1 MNYTDAMEPRIK
13 CRLCPGLVS
22 DVLVWFVMSGAEQ
35 GDIYLIYGDSVLSS
49 QQSGRS
55 TYKTNPGQ
63 NEPWQNEPW
72 QNRPWAKRTLAI
84 WYPGQNK
91 PWSKRT
97 LVISY
102 PGHKE
107 PWSERNPESK
117 RTLVQKHTLG
127 KLMLN

>member
-1 MNYTDAMEPRIK
+1 MELEDPVEPEHIQNEPWPKRTLAK
-13 CRLCPGLVS
+13 QTLAKQTLV
-22 DVLVWFVMSGAEQ
+22 
-35 GDIYLIYGDSVLSS
+35 
-49 QQSGRS
+49 
-55 TYKTNPGQ
+55 KTNPGHMV
-63 NEPWQNEPW
+63 
-72 QNRPWAKRTLAI
+72 
-84 WYPGQNK
+84 